1 MAVIAPP
8 TSTDQRLDD
17 LGRRLDDLGRRLDD
31 LNEKVDEGF
40 RRVDEGFRKVDAR
53 FQKVDEDFREQRQ
66 EMLQFRSETNSRLD
80 SVQRATLQIGAGL
93 FGTMFIGFLGV
104 IAAMIATGP

>member
-1 MAVIAPP
+1 MAVIEPPAPP
-8 TSTDQRLDD
+8 DQRLDD
-17 LGRRLDDLGRRLDD
+17 LSRRLDELSR
-31 LNEKVDEGF
+31 KVDEGF
-40 RRVDEGFRKVDAR
+40 RRVDEGFRKA
-53 FQKVDEDFREQRQ
+53 DEDFREQRQ
-66 EMLQFRSETNSRLD
+66 ETQQLRSEMNLRLD